1 MSRHGKGYAEL
12 KLLEWLL
19 PSTHTHTH
27 THTHTRLNTQTS
39 HQTRRALLLTNASP
53 GAHGP

>member
-19 PSTHTHTH
+19 PS